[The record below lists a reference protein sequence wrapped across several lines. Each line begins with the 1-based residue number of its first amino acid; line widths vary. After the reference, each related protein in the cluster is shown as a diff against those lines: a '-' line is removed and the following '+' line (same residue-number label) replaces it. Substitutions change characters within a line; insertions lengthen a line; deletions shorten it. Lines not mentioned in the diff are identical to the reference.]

1 MSTVGCELLNSTGR
15 AFSCLQNVP
24 MALNCAAVCYCAL
37 THLMTYTAC

>member
-1 MSTVGCELLNSTGR
+1 MSTVDESEQHWESL
-15 AFSCLQNVP
+15 SCLQNVP